1 MDFIENIIKNVW
13 VQRIFWSAIVIAF
26 SLLIYRV
33 IARVLDGREKKNS
46 KIMSNKKNRTLI
58 RMLKSIV
65 AGTLSVITVLMVLEI
80 YGINVTSM
88 LAGVGIASIVIGFA
102 LQDSLKDIIRGFVIV
117 SDNYY
122 EIGDVIKF
130 GDNLGPVVSVSLL
143 TTKIQDINTNNFV
156 SIANR
161 NIDKVEVDPGYIY
174 IPIPVPYELKVAK
187 AEEVMGE
194 IVDNLQKQE
203 RVTTAAYQGITKFD
217 TSALDYQVVVTC
229 NPADRLQAR
238 RDCLRTIITTL
249 ESHNIHIPYQQLD
262 VHTKNSPR
270 RGWGWGGFANRVG
283 YFDDITT

>member
-1 MDFIENIIKNVW
+1 MDFIEDLIKNVW
-13 VQRIFWSAIVIAF
+13 VQRLFWSAIVVAF
-26 SLLIYRV
+26 SLLLYRV
-33 IARVLDGREKKNS
+33 IARVLNGRENKNS
-46 KIMSNKKNRTLI
+46 KIMSNKKNKTLI

-65 AGTLSVITVLMVLEI
+65 AGTISTITVLMVLEI
-80 YGINVTSM
+80 YGINVSSM

-122 EIGDVIKF
+122 EIGDVIKYD
-130 GDNLGPVVSVSLL
+130 DNLGPVISVSLL

-174 IPIPVPYELKVAK
+174 IPIPMPYELKVEK
-187 AEEVMGE
+187 AEAIMKE
-194 IVDNLQKQE
+194 IVKNLQKQE

-217 TSALDYQVVVTC
+217 TSALDYQVVITC

-238 RDCLRTIITTL
+238 RDSLRTIYTTM
-249 ESHNIHIPYQQLD
+249 ETNRIHVPYTQLD
-262 VHTKNSPR
+262 VHAKK
-270 RGWGWGGFANRVG
+270 
-283 YFDDITT
+283 

>member
-1 MDFIENIIKNVW
+1 MDFIGKFVENVW
-13 VQRIFWSAIVIAF
+13 VQRIFWSIIVVVF

-33 IARVLDGREKKNS
+33 VARVLNGREKKTS
-46 KIMSNKKNRTLI
+46 KIMNNKKNKTLI

-65 AGTLSVITVLMVLEI
+65 AGALSIITVLMVLEI
-80 YGINVTSM
+80 YGINVSSM

-117 SDNYY
+117 SDDYY

-143 TTKIQDINTNNFV
+143 TTKIQDINTMNYV

-174 IPIPVPYELKVAK
+174 IPIPMPYELKVEK
-187 AEEVMGE
+187 AEEIMKE
-194 IVDNLQKQE
+194 IVENLQKQE
-203 RVTTAAYQGITKFD
+203 RVITAAYQGITNFD

-229 NPADRLQAR
+229 DPADRLQAR
-238 RDCLRTIITTL
+238 RDSLRAIYTTM
-249 ESHNIHIPYQQLD
+249 EANKIHVPYTQLD
-262 VHTKNSPR
+262 LHAKK
-270 RGWGWGGFANRVG
+270 
-283 YFDDITT
+283 

>member
-1 MDFIENIIKNVW
+1 MDFIEQLIKNIW
-13 VQRIFWSAIVIAF
+13 IQRIFWSIIVIAF

-33 IARVLDGREKKNS
+33 VARVLNGREKKTS
-46 KIMSNKKNRTLI
+46 KIMNNKKNKTLI

-65 AGTLSVITVLMVLEI
+65 AGTLGIITVLMVLEI

-117 SDNYY
+117 SDDYY

-143 TTKIQDINTNNFV
+143 TTKIQDINTMNIV

-174 IPIPVPYELKVAK
+174 IPIPMPYELKVEK
-187 AEEVMGE
+187 AEEIMKE
-194 IVDNLQKQE
+194 IVKNLQKQE
-203 RVTTAAYQGITKFD
+203 RVTTAAYQGITNFD
-217 TSALDYQVVVTC
+217 ASALDYQVVVTC
-229 NPADRLQAR
+229 DPADRLQAR
-238 RDCLRTIITTL
+238 RDSLRAIYTTM
-249 ESHNIHIPYQQLD
+249 EANKIHVPYTQLD
-262 VHTKNSPR
+262 LHDKK
-270 RGWGWGGFANRVG
+270 
-283 YFDDITT
+283 